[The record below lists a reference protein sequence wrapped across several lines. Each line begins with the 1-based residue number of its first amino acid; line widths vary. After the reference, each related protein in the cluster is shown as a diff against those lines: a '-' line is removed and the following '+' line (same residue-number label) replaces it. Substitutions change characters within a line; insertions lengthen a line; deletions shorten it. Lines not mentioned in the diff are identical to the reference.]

1 MFVCAESCSNTGDVR
16 LVNGPSNMEGTVEI
30 CLNGTWGTIV
40 DDGWGYQ
47 DARVVCRQ
55 LNFAPACML
64 LYLPVANTQSETKSK
79 FMTNLSLSPLSP
91 DAKPF
96 YNAHYG
102 IGTGPLQMD
111 NLHCHGT
118 ESSLLNC
125 EYDPDTSEDYHTEDA
140 GVKCYPNG
148 IVSLHNLH
156 KHFSQDL
163 HTYK

>member
-1 MFVCAESCSNTGDVR
+1 
-16 LVNGPSNMEGTVEI
+16 MEGTVEI

-47 DARVVCRQ
+47 EARVVCRH
-55 LNFAPACML
+55 LNFAPACT
-64 LYLPVANTQSETKSK
+64 LPNKPTVLSDT
-79 FMTNLSLSPLSP
+79 LSLSFSL

-111 NLHCHGT
+111 NIKCHGT

-125 EYDPDTSEDYHTEDA
+125 PFDPDTSEDYHTEDA

-148 IVSLHNLH
+148 VH
-156 KHFSQDL
+156 KHRLWVLTSDIVFVL
-163 HTYK
+163 